1 MTKERLYIY
10 AIIENIG
17 GAPSNDIW
25 GLNNQK
31 IIFIPHRALSV
42 VASSISFQSKADPP
56 MAENNFDN
64 LGTEELSSLVLIHE
78 KVNEA
83 LIRNYNVIPL
93 KFGTIVEDKEQLFSF
108 LEKTYPRFLA
118 ALEKIDNKAEFIVET
133 LWDEKKILEEIAREN
148 PEIQKLKQKAESR
161 GRILGLPIKIKLG
174 KLIFENLELRRKEYV
189 EDILNFLK
197 NFAADYREGKFF
209 QPKADTLLAEN
220 KKAIMSYSFLIEKSQ
235 ESEFESKLNQLAEK
249 YQNKLGFKYIG
260 PMAPYSF
267 ANIAFALAD
276 NALIENARKT
286 LGVSEKMTLP
296 QIKTAYHSLANQY
309 HPDKHGESKETEEQM
324 REIIKAYKTLE
335 KVHDKSIL
343 EI

>member
-1 MTKERLYIY
+1 MKERFYIY

-17 GAPSNDIW
+17 GVPSNDIW
-25 GLNNQK
+25 GFDNQK
-31 IIFIPHRALSV
+31 IIFIPHRALLV
-42 VASSISFQSKADPP
+42 VASNISL
-56 MAENNFDN
+56 NNFDN
-64 LGTEELSSLVLIHE
+64 LDVKELTSFVSIHE

-83 LIRNYNVIPL
+83 LIRDYNVIPL
-93 KFGTIVEDKEQLFSF
+93 KFGTVVEDKEQLFSF

-118 ALEKIDNKAEFIVET
+118 ALEKIDDKAEFIVET

-148 PEIQKLKQKAESR
+148 LEVQKLKQKAESR
-161 GRILGLPIKIKLG
+161 GKILGLPIKIKLG

-197 NFAADYREGKFF
+197 SHVADYREGKLF
-209 QPKADTLLAEN
+209 QPKADPRLRPATDGQALLAGN

-296 QIKTAYHSLANQY
+296 QIKAAYHSLVNRY
-309 HPDKHGESKETEEQM
+309 HPDKHSGSKETEEQT

-335 KVHDKSIL
+335 KVHNQSI
-343 EI
+343 IINN